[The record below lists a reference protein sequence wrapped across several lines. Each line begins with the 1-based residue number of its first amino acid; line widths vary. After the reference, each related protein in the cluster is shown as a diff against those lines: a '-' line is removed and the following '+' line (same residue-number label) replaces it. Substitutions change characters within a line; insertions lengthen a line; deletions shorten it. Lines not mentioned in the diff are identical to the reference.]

1 MATPIS
7 LTNLYSEKG
16 NFYATDGHYL
26 CSMKMKLGQ
35 RLLIGYYKNKL
46 RTLSYLSKEKAA
58 VEAFRLFCTPYT
70 RKITQKRPAI
80 FTKAT
85 PKLIDFEGLAI
96 VGYGWTP
103 SAPNGKKVMILHGF
117 SSYAYK
123 FEHYVPLLLQLG
135 YEVLAFD
142 APGHGDSEGKI
153 VNALVYKRFICQVN
167 EVENGIDAFIAH
179 SFGGLALS
187 LAMQDLPEAA
197 NKKMVLIAPATETT
211 TALGWFYKMLQVQPD
226 LQAAIEAYIISMAG
240 KPISYF
246 SVTHSLTVIDTPCL
260 WIHDKNDSICPFSDT
275 LQAQTSAKPHQ
286 EFFITE
292 GLGHNKVYRDQGVM
306 KKISAYLT
314 PQI

>member
-1 MATPIS
+1 
-7 LTNLYSEKG
+7 LNNLCSEKG
-16 NFYATDGHYL
+16 NFYAERGHYL
-26 CSMKMKLGQ
+26 CNMKMKLGQ
-35 RLLIGYYKNKL
+35 RLVIGYYKNKL

-70 RKITQKRPAI
+70 RKITQKRPTI

-103 SAPNGKKVMILHGF
+103 TNPNGKKILILHGF

-123 FEHYVPLLLQLG
+123 FEHYVPLLLQMG

-187 LAMQDLPEAA
+187 LAMQDLPNAA

-211 TALGWFYKMLQVQPD
+211 TALRWFYKMLQVQPD

-260 WIHDKNDSICPFSDT
+260 WIHDKNDLICPFSDT
-275 LQAQTSAKPHQ
+275 LQAQNNAKAQQ

-306 KKISAYLT
+306 KKIGAFLT
-314 PQI
+314 PQN

>member
-1 MATPIS
+1 
-7 LTNLYSEKG
+7 
-16 NFYATDGHYL
+16 
-26 CSMKMKLGQ
+26 MKMKLGQ

-58 VEAFRLFCTPYT
+58 SEAFRLFCTPYT

-96 VGYGWTP
+96 VGYGWMPT
-103 SAPNGKKVMILHGF
+103 APNGKKVMILHGF

-123 FEHYVPLLLQLG
+123 FEHYVPLLLQMG

-187 LAMQDLPEAA
+187 LAMQDLPDAA

-211 TALGWFYKMLQVQPD
+211 SALNGFYKMLQVKPD

-260 WIHDKNDSICPFSDT
+260 WNHDKNDSICPFSDT
-275 LQAQTSAKPHQ
+275 LQAQRSAKPHQ

-306 KKISAYLT
+306 KKIGTFLT
-314 PQI
+314 PQN

>member
-1 MATPIS
+1 
-7 LTNLYSEKG
+7 
-16 NFYATDGHYL
+16 
-26 CSMKMKLGQ
+26 
-35 RLLIGYYKNKL
+35 
-46 RTLSYLSKEKAA
+46 
-58 VEAFRLFCTPYT
+58 
-70 RKITQKRPAI
+70 
-80 FTKAT
+80 
-85 PKLIDFEGLAI
+85 
-96 VGYGWTP
+96 
-103 SAPNGKKVMILHGF
+103 MILHGF

-123 FEHYVPLLLQLG
+123 FEHYVPLLLQMG

-153 VNALVYKRFICQVN
+153 VNALVYKRFICLVN
-167 EVENGIDAFIAH
+167 ELENGIDAFIAH

-187 LAMQDLPEAA
+187 LAMQDLPDAA

-211 TALGWFYKMLQVQPD
+211 SALHGFYKMLQVQPD

-246 SVTHSLTVIDTPCL
+246 SVTHSLKVIDTPCL

-292 GLGHNKVYRDQGVM
+292 GLGHNKVYKDQGVM
-306 KKISAYLT
+306 KKIGAYLT
-314 PQI
+314 P

>member
-7 LTNLYSEKG
+7 LNNLYSEKG
-16 NFYATDGHYL
+16 NFYAERGHYL
-26 CSMKMKLGQ
+26 CGMKMKLGQ

-46 RTLSYLSKEKAA
+46 RTLGYLSKEKAA
-58 VEAFRLFCTPYT
+58 MEAFRLFCTPYT

-85 PKLIDFEGLAI
+85 PKLVDFEGLAI
-96 VGYGWTP
+96 VGYGWQAP
-103 SAPNGKKVMILHGF
+103 RPNGKKVMILHGF

-123 FEHYVPLLLQLG
+123 FEHYVPLLLQMG

-153 VNALVYKRFICQVN
+153 VNALVYKRFICLVN
-167 EVENGIDAFIAH
+167 ELENGIDAFIAH

-187 LAMQDLPEAA
+187 LAMQDLPDAA

-211 TALGWFYKMLQVQPD
+211 SALHGFYKMLQVQPD

-246 SVTHSLTVIDTPCL
+246 SVTHSLKVIDTPCL
-260 WIHDKNDSICPFSDT
+260 WIHDKNDPICPFSDT
-275 LQAQTSAKPHQ
+275 LQAQNNAKAQQ
-286 EFFITE
+286 EFFITA
-292 GLGHNKVYRDQGVM
+292 GLR
-306 KKISAYLT
+306 SAGF
-314 PQI
+314 

>member
-1 MATPIS
+1 
-7 LTNLYSEKG
+7 
-16 NFYATDGHYL
+16 
-26 CSMKMKLGQ
+26 MKMKLGQ
-35 RLLIGYYKNKL
+35 RLVIGYYKNKL

-103 SAPNGKKVMILHGF
+103 TAPNGKKVMILHGF
-117 SSYAYK
+117 SSNAYK

-153 VNALVYKRFICQVN
+153 VNALVYKRFICQVD

>member
-1 MATPIS
+1 VATPIS
-7 LTNLYSEKG
+7 LNNLCSEKG
-16 NFYATDGHYL
+16 NFYAERGHYL
-26 CSMKMKLGQ
+26 CNMKMKLGQ
-35 RLLIGYYKNKL
+35 RLVIGYYKNKL

-70 RKITQKRPAI
+70 RKITQKRPTI

-103 SAPNGKKVMILHGF
+103 TNPNGKKILILHGF

-123 FEHYVPLLLQLG
+123 FEHYVPLLLQMG

-187 LAMQDLPEAA
+187 LAMQDLPNAA

-211 TALGWFYKMLQVQPD
+211 TALRWFYKMLQVQPD

-260 WIHDKNDSICPFSDT
+260 WIHDKNDLICPFSDT
-275 LQAQTSAKPHQ
+275 LQAQNNAKAQQ

-306 KKISAYLT
+306 KKIGAFLT
-314 PQI
+314 PQN

>member
-1 MATPIS
+1 
-7 LTNLYSEKG
+7 
-16 NFYATDGHYL
+16 
-26 CSMKMKLGQ
+26 MKMKLGQ
-35 RLLIGYYKNKL
+35 RLVIGYYKNKL

-70 RKITQKRPAI
+70 RKITQKRPTI

-103 SAPNGKKVMILHGF
+103 TNPNGKKVLILHGF

-123 FEHYVPLLLQLG
+123 FEHYVPLLLQMG

-187 LAMQDLPEAA
+187 LAMQDLPDAG

-211 TALGWFYKMLQVQPD
+211 TALRWFYKMLQVQPD

-260 WIHDKNDSICPFSDT
+260 WIHDKNDLICPFSDT
-275 LQAQTSAKPHQ
+275 LQAQNNAKAQQ

-306 KKISAYLT
+306 KKIGAFLT
-314 PQI
+314 PQN

>member
-7 LTNLYSEKG
+7 FNNLYSEKG
-16 NFYATDGHYL
+16 NFYAERGHYL
-26 CSMKMKLGQ
+26 CGMKMKLGQ

-46 RTLSYLSKEKAA
+46 RTLGYLSKEKAA
-58 VEAFRLFCTPYT
+58 SEAFRLFCTPYS

-85 PKLIDFEGLAI
+85 PKLVDFEGLAI
-96 VGYGWTP
+96 VGYGWQAP
-103 SAPNGKKVMILHGF
+103 QPNGKKVMILHGF

-123 FEHYVPLLLQLG
+123 FEHYVPLLLQMG

-153 VNALVYKRFICQVN
+153 VNALVYKRFICLVN
-167 EVENGIDAFIAH
+167 ELENGIDAFIAH

-187 LAMQDLPEAA
+187 LALQELPGAA
-197 NKKMVLIAPATETT
+197 SKKMVLIAPATETT
-211 TALGWFYKMLQVQPD
+211 TALQWFYNMLQVQPD

-246 SVTHSLTVIDTPCL
+246 SVTHSLSVIDTPCL
-260 WIHDKNDSICPFSDT
+260 WIHDKNDRICPFSDT
-275 LQAQTSAKPHQ
+275 LQAQTNAKAQQ

-306 KKISAYLT
+306 KKIGAYLT
-314 PQI
+314 P

>member
-1 MATPIS
+1 
-7 LTNLYSEKG
+7 
-16 NFYATDGHYL
+16 
-26 CSMKMKLGQ
+26 MKMKLGQ

-103 SAPNGKKVMILHGF
+103 TAPNGKKVMILHGF

-246 SVTHSLTVIDTPCL
+246 SVTHSLTVIDPPCL

>member
-1 MATPIS
+1 
-7 LTNLYSEKG
+7 LNNLYSEKG
-16 NFYATDGHYL
+16 NFYAERGHYL
-26 CSMKMKLGQ
+26 CGMKMKLGQ

-46 RTLSYLSKEKAA
+46 RTLGYLSKEKAA
-58 VEAFRLFCTPYT
+58 SEAFRLFCTPYT

-85 PKLIDFEGLAI
+85 PKLVDFEGLAI
-96 VGYGWTP
+96 VGYGWQAP
-103 SAPNGKKVMILHGF
+103 QPNGKKVMILHGF

-123 FEHYVPLLLQLG
+123 FEHYVPLLLQMG

-153 VNALVYKRFICQVN
+153 VNALVYKRFICLVN
-167 EVENGIDAFIAH
+167 ELENGIDAFIAH

-187 LAMQDLPEAA
+187 LALQELPGAA
-197 NKKMVLIAPATETT
+197 SKKMVLIAPATETT
-211 TALGWFYKMLQVQPD
+211 TALQWFYNMLQVQPD

-246 SVTHSLTVIDTPCL
+246 SVTHSLSVIDTPCL
-260 WIHDKNDSICPFSDT
+260 WIHDKNDRICPFSDT
-275 LQAQTSAKPHQ
+275 LQAQTNAKAQQ

-306 KKISAYLT
+306 KKIGAYLT
-314 PQI
+314 P

>member
-1 MATPIS
+1 
-7 LTNLYSEKG
+7 
-16 NFYATDGHYL
+16 
-26 CSMKMKLGQ
+26 MKLGQ

-46 RTLSYLSKEKAA
+46 RTLSYISKEKAA
-58 VEAFRLFCTPYT
+58 SEAFRLFCTPYT

-103 SAPNGKKVMILHGF
+103 TAPNGKKVMILHGF

-123 FEHYVPLLLQLG
+123 FEHYVPLLLQMG

-167 EVENGIDAFIAH
+167 EAENGIDAFIAH

-187 LAMQDLPEAA
+187 LAMQDLPDAA

-211 TALGWFYKMLQVQPD
+211 SALNGFYKMLQVKPD

-246 SVTHSLTVIDTPCL
+246 SVTHSLKIIDTPCL

-275 LQAQTSAKPHQ
+275 LQAQKSAKPQQ

-292 GLGHNKVYRDQGVM
+292 RLGHNKVYRDQGVM
-306 KKISAYLT
+306 KKISTFLT
-314 PQI
+314 PQN

>member
-1 MATPIS
+1 
-7 LTNLYSEKG
+7 
-16 NFYATDGHYL
+16 
-26 CSMKMKLGQ
+26 MKMKLGQ

-58 VEAFRLFCTPYT
+58 SEAFRLFCTPYT

-103 SAPNGKKVMILHGF
+103 TAPNGKKVMILHGF

-123 FEHYVPLLLQLG
+123 FEHYVPLLLQMG

-187 LAMQDLPEAA
+187 LAMQDLPDAA

-211 TALGWFYKMLQVQPD
+211 SALNGFYKMLQVKPD
-226 LQAAIEAYIISMAG
+226 LQAAIEAYIISIAG

-246 SVTHSLTVIDTPCL
+246 SVTHSLKIIDTPCL

-275 LQAQTSAKPHQ
+275 LQAQRSAKPQQ

-306 KKISAYLT
+306 KKISTFLT
-314 PQI
+314 PQN

>member
-1 MATPIS
+1 M
-7 LTNLYSEKG
+7 
-16 NFYATDGHYL
+16 
-26 CSMKMKLGQ
+26 
-35 RLLIGYYKNKL
+35 
-46 RTLSYLSKEKAA
+46 
-58 VEAFRLFCTPYT
+58 
-70 RKITQKRPAI
+70 
-80 FTKAT
+80 
-85 PKLIDFEGLAI
+85 IDFEGLAI

-103 SAPNGKKVMILHGF
+103 TNPNGKKVLILHGF

-123 FEHYVPLLLQLG
+123 FEHYVPLLLQMG

-187 LAMQDLPEAA
+187 LAMQDLPDAG

-211 TALGWFYKMLQVQPD
+211 TALRWFYKMLQVQPD

-260 WIHDKNDSICPFSDT
+260 WIHDKNDLICPFSDT
-275 LQAQTSAKPHQ
+275 LQAQNNAKAQQ

-306 KKISAYLT
+306 KKIGAFLT
-314 PQI
+314 PQN

>member
-7 LTNLYSEKG
+7 LNNLCSEKG
-16 NFYATDGHYL
+16 NFYAERGHYL
-26 CSMKMKLGQ
+26 CGMKMKLGQ

-46 RTLSYLSKEKAA
+46 RTLGYLSKEKAA
-58 VEAFRLFCTPYT
+58 SEAFRLFCTPYT

-85 PKLIDFEGLAI
+85 PKLVDFEGLAI
-96 VGYGWTP
+96 VGYGWQAP
-103 SAPNGKKVMILHGF
+103 QPNGKKVMILHGF

-123 FEHYVPLLLQLG
+123 FEHYVPLLLQMG

-153 VNALVYKRFICQVN
+153 VNALVYKRFICLVN
-167 EVENGIDAFIAH
+167 ELENGIDAFIAH

-187 LAMQDLPEAA
+187 LALQELPGAA
-197 NKKMVLIAPATETT
+197 SKQMVLIAPATETT
-211 TALGWFYKMLQVQPD
+211 TALQWFYKMLQVKPD

-246 SVTHSLTVIDTPCL
+246 SVTHSLSVIDTPCL
-260 WIHDKNDSICPFSDT
+260 WIHDKNDRICPFSDT
-275 LQAQTSAKPHQ
+275 LQAQTNAKAQQ

-306 KKISAYLT
+306 KKIGAYLT
-314 PQI
+314 P

>member
-1 MATPIS
+1 
-7 LTNLYSEKG
+7 
-16 NFYATDGHYL
+16 
-26 CSMKMKLGQ
+26 
-35 RLLIGYYKNKL
+35 
-46 RTLSYLSKEKAA
+46 LSKEKAA
-58 VEAFRLFCTPYT
+58 SEAFRLFCTPYT

-85 PKLIDFEGLAI
+85 PKLVDFEGLAI
-96 VGYGWTP
+96 VGYGWQAP
-103 SAPNGKKVMILHGF
+103 QPNGKKVMILHGF

-123 FEHYVPLLLQLG
+123 FEHYVPLLLQMG

-153 VNALVYKRFICQVN
+153 VNALVYKRFICLVN
-167 EVENGIDAFIAH
+167 ELENGIDAFIAH

-187 LAMQDLPEAA
+187 LALQELPGAA
-197 NKKMVLIAPATETT
+197 SKKMVLIAPATETT
-211 TALGWFYKMLQVQPD
+211 TALQWFYKMLQVKPD

-246 SVTHSLTVIDTPCL
+246 SVTHSLSVIDTPCL
-260 WIHDKNDSICPFSDT
+260 WIHDKNDRICPFSDT
-275 LQAQTSAKPHQ
+275 LQAQTNAKAQQ

-306 KKISAYLT
+306 KKIGAYLT
-314 PQI
+314 P